1 MRESEFRERLEDMH
15 RRIRDVIAQ
24 VDELRA
30 KTIEGRVAIDNK
42 VLLQQLH
49 SEAAWNPRLA
59 RQPESSFTSKN
70 DLRDPTAA
78 CEGRRAA

>member
-1 MRESEFRERLEDMH
+1 MSPARS
-15 RRIRDVIAQ
+15 IRNVIAQ
-24 VDELRA
+24 VDELRS

-49 SEAAWNPRLA
+49 SEAA
-59 RQPESSFTSKN
+59 KN
-70 DLRDPTAA
+70 DLRIPTAA

>member
-1 MRESEFRERLEDMH
+1 MRESEFCERLEDMH

-30 KTIEGRVAIDNK
+30 KTIEGRVGIE

-49 SEAAWNPRLA
+49 SEAA
-59 RQPESSFTSKN
+59 KN
-70 DLRDPTAA
+70 DLRIPTAA

>member
-42 VLLQQLH
+42 VLLQQLQ
-49 SEAAWNPRLA
+49 
-59 RQPESSFTSKN
+59 RQRGTH
-70 DLRDPTAA
+70 A
-78 CEGRRAA
+78 

>member
-1 MRESEFRERLEDMH
+1 MTELPRRRAILGRIDMH

-59 RQPESSFTSKN
+59 RQPESSLTSTN
-70 DLRDPTAA
+70 DLRDPH
-78 CEGRRAA
+78 CSV